1 MSIERSMAGE
11 MLSAEK
17 NRARKLEKCPH
28 CDYILIE
35 RTTYCPYC
43 GTQVTYTVW
52 KKAGAW
58 ILLFL
63 IIYFLVKCHVQIMD
77 GFD

>member
-1 MSIERSMAGE
+1 MSDVIESRQ
-11 MLSAEK
+11 K
-17 NRARKLEKCPH
+17 NRSQELEKCPH
-28 CDYILIE
+28 CDYILID

-43 GTQVTYTVW
+43 GTQVAEPIW

-58 ILLFL
+58 VLLVFL
-63 IIYFLVKCHVQIMD
+63 VYVLVKCHVRILD